1 VSRGYVRPFSI
12 AAVLIAI
19 GCLLGASVLRIALSW
34 VGFHATYA
42 LYFPAVLIAALLAG
56 APAGLAVL
64 AGSAIIGLFTFAPPH
79 ADFAVLD
86 AGLTAVLIFTVS
98 ALCVVLVA
106 HLYRVQV
113 ERLQTRDEQRDLLMK
128 ELEHRGRNTYAIVDS
143 IVRATLKNDPEH
155 AEAISGR
162 VRAVSRSND
171 LINWSQTTTV
181 KLRTLLLRV
190 FESVAKEQASF
201 SGPDVDL
208 TAAVAR
214 QLALV
219 FHELV
224 TNARKYGALSNVE
237 GRIAIT
243 WTYMNP
249 NVHLVWQETGGPK
262 VEPPTRQG
270 FGTEV
275 VDRTLQ
281 SLSGAADRSYD
292 PDGFSCVMTL
302 AT

>member
-1 VSRGYVRPFSI
+1 
-12 AAVLIAI
+12 LIAI
-19 GCLLGASVLRIALSW
+19 GCLLGASILRIALAW
-34 VGFHATYA
+34 LGFHATYA
-42 LYFPAVLIAALLAG
+42 LYFPAVLIAGLLAG
-56 APAGLAVL
+56 APAGIAVL
-64 AGSAIIGLFTFAPPH
+64 AGGAIIGSFTFAPPH
-79 ADFAVLD
+79 ADFTSLNVGVA
-86 AGLTAVLIFTVS
+86 AGVIFVVS
-98 ALCVVLVA
+98 GLCVVVVA

-113 ERLQTRDEQRDLLMK
+113 ERLRMRDEERDLLMK

-143 IVRATLKNDPEH
+143 IVRTTLKNDPER

-171 LINWSQTTTV
+171 LINWSLTTTV
-181 KLRTLLLRV
+181 NLQTLLSRA
-190 FESVAKEQASF
+190 FESVPKEQIDL

-208 TAAVAR
+208 TAGVAR

-224 TNARKYGALSNVE
+224 TNARKYGALANVE
-237 GRIAIT
+237 GRIAVRWEFT
-243 WTYMNP
+243 RPT
-249 NVHLVWQETGGPK
+249 VRLAWQEAGGPT

-281 SLSGAADRSYD
+281 SLSGAADRSYAS
-292 PDGFSCVMTL
+292 DGFSCVMTFT
-302 AT
+302 A

>member
-1 VSRGYVRPFSI
+1 
-12 AAVLIAI
+12 LIAI
-19 GCLLGASVLRIALSW
+19 GCLLGASILRVALSW

-42 LYFPAVLIAALLAG
+42 MYFPAVLIAALLAG

-64 AGSAIIGLFTFAPPH
+64 AGGALIGFLTFSPPH
-79 ADFAVLD
+79 ADFAALNVD
-86 AGLTAVLIFTVS
+86 IAAGLIFIVS
-98 ALCVVLVA
+98 ALCVVAVA

-113 ERLQTRDEQRDLLMK
+113 ERLRTHDEERDLLMK

-162 VRAVSRSND
+162 VGAVSRSND

-190 FESVAKEQASF
+190 FESVPKEQANF
-201 SGPDVDL
+201 SGPDADL
-208 TAAVAR
+208 TASVAR

-219 FHELV
+219 FHEFV
-224 TNARKYGALSNVE
+224 TNARKYGALSNAE
-237 GRIAIT
+237 GRIVVT
-243 WTYMNP
+243 WDYTEP
-249 NVHLVWQETGGPK
+249 KVRLVWQETNGPA

-275 VDRTLQ
+275 VDKTLQ
-281 SLSGAADRSYD
+281 SLSGAADRTYAR
-292 PDGFSCVMTL
+292 DGFSCVMTF